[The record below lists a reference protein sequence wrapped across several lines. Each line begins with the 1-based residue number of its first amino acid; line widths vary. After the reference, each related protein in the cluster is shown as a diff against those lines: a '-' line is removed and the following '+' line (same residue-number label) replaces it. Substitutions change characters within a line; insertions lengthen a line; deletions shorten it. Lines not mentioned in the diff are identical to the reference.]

1 MPSRNTSNQV
11 RYVFQPK
18 STLIVEAQYF
28 TNPGSVGWTPQR
40 PTSQGSQYSPLPG
53 MFSVTSPA
61 LHLVSLQPPAA
72 PHMSNVPL
80 PNTSPSYPSR
90 SAMPDAFPVD
100 LTRDIDF
107 NSLAGRISNRTVPA
121 QTTIHIVPTSGDRL
135 LFDIS
140 TGDRPMTTISVIR
153 RLHSLIR
160 APLSIEFLSQLPF
173 DVQQSVMTYF
183 LAISGR
189 NGSLLWQGFLN
200 RYHNAQGPTGAVLLQ
215 GHFYVWGLFQDRQ
228 SHWVLNVDIPRA
240 RHAV

>member
-28 TNPGSVGWTPQR
+28 TNSESAVWTPRR
-40 PTSQGSQYSPLPG
+40 PTSQGSQYSPLPV
-53 MFSVTSPA
+53 MSSMESPA
-61 LHLVSLQPPAA
+61 LHLLQPPAA
-72 PHMSNVPL
+72 PRMSNS
-80 PNTSPSYPSR
+80 TS
-90 SAMPDAFPVD
+90 
-100 LTRDIDF
+100 LRDIDF
-107 NSLAGRISNRTVPA
+107 NSLAGRISSRTVPA
-121 QTTIHIVPTSGDRL
+121 QTIIHIVPTSGDRL

-240 RHAV
+240 